1 MSRLVC
7 LRWCCCVLALFQA
20 SLARADLPQL
30 LTAFE
35 RAGIPLQH
43 VSIMAQG
50 VQEDAP
56 PLLAFNEQTPQVLA
70 STTKLLTS
78 LVALDVLGPKFA
90 WQTRAYALG
99 TIQAGVLHG
108 DLLIVGGG
116 DARLSS
122 KELIAW
128 FQTLQKKKGL
138 KEIRGNIV
146 VHQGLFQTQAQDH
159 AGTPTPSAG
168 NPHHAWPEAFMVDE
182 GVIRVAIAGS
192 TQGLQVSYQP
202 ALDGVVLEQQ
212 VLLSKRRCGAIQHPV
227 EVVFDDQ
234 SEPPKLRIEGEWAP
248 GCLPKQLTLATPPGS
263 RFSALAVAAA
273 WRAAGGVLA
282 GGAFQ
287 RVDATGPVIPKGL
300 KPLGTFSSPT
310 LGQLL
315 RSMNKVSDNLM
326 ARHLML
332 SWSKGFPARPAT
344 LKEARKRFVQWRQK
358 LGLSAEDVSVD
369 NGSGLSRGE
378 RARPSTMTNLLRT
391 AWRGT
396 WGKTLFDSLPVAGQD
411 GTLANRMTR
420 SVARGNAFLKTGTLS
435 DVRALAGYVRGN
447 SGQIYA
453 VTLLVNDPR
462 ADKALQ
468 AMDGLIEWI
477 ITNG

>member
-1 MSRLVC
+1 MLLGVNM
-7 LRWCCCVLALFQA
+7 AHA
-20 SLARADLPQL
+20 ELPNL
-30 LTAFE
+30 LSAFE

-50 VQEDAP
+50 VQEDAA

-90 WQTRAYALG
+90 WQTKAYALG
-99 TIQAGVLHG
+99 ALEAGVLHG

-122 KELIAW
+122 KELVAW

-138 KEIRGNIV
+138 KDIRGNIV

-159 AGTPTPSAG
+159 AGTPVPSAD

-182 GVIRVAIAGS
+182 GVIRVDVSAGV
-192 TQGLQVSYQP
+192 QGLQLTYRP

-212 VLLSKRRCGAIQHPV
+212 VVMSKRRCGAIKQPV
-227 EVVFDDQ
+227 EVTFDDL
-234 SEPPKLRIEGEWAP
+234 SEPPRLKVEGEWAP
-248 GCLPKQLTLATPPGS
+248 GCLPKQLSIATRPGS
-263 RFSALAVAAA
+263 RFTPLAVAAA
-273 WRAAGGVLA
+273 WRAAGGLLS
-282 GGAFQ
+282 GAAYQ
-287 RVDATGPVIPKGL
+287 RVDATGPVIPKKL
-300 KPLGTFSSPT
+300 KPLGTLNSPS
-310 LGQLL
+310 LDQLL
-315 RSMNKVSDNLM
+315 KSMNKVSDNLL

-332 SWSKGFPARPAT
+332 SWSKGFPSKPAT
-344 LKEARKRFVQWRQK
+344 VKEARKRFVQWRQK
-358 LGLSAEDVSVD
+358 LGLSAEDVSMD
-369 NGSGLSRGE
+369 NGSGLSRSE
-378 RARPSTMTNLLRT
+378 RARPSTLTNLLRS

-396 WGKTLFDSLPVAGQD
+396 WGKTLFDSLPIAGED
-411 GTLANRMTR
+411 GTLSNRMTKG
-420 SVARGNAFLKTGTLS
+420 VARGNAFLKTGTLS

-447 SGQIYA
+447 SGRIYA
-453 VTLLVNDPR
+453 VTVLVNDPR
-462 ADKALQ
+462 ADKALH